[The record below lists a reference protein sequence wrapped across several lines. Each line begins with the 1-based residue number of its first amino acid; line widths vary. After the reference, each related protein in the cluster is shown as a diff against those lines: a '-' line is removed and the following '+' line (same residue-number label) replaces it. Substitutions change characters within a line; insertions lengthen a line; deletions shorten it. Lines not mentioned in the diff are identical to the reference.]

1 MTALTPRLRSELAVA
16 LSRLAG
22 WTSRML
28 LRREGRTIS
37 GHVYLRIGRRG
48 RRGLIPASAP
58 VVLVSGTNGKTTTT
72 ALIARAWATVTE
84 VATNESGANLA
95 TGVYGAL
102 VSQRHRPAAVLE
114 VDELALPGILTDLR
128 PSVVALL
135 NLSRDQMDRMHEVRR
150 TASTWRTALSAFDGT
165 VVANADDPLVVWAA
179 RGVARVAWVAAG
191 QPWTVDA
198 TACPNCTSFV
208 TFGAGGWAC
217 ESCDLRRPATVDVG
231 AIPAL
236 ALPGRCN
243 EANAAIALAVL
254 ADLGVPRETTSAW
267 QALRSVAGR
276 YEAVEVDGREVRLLL
291 AKNPAGWQETL
302 DLIDPASSL
311 VLALNARTEDGVD
324 PSWIWDVPFERLGR
338 RPAVCAGERA
348 ADLAV
353 RVDYAGLEV
362 DVEEDLVA
370 AVRRCAPGGVDLV
383 GNYSAFREARSRM
396 ARHA

>member
-1 MTALTPRLRSELAVA
+1 MIDEVRVTVAALAARF
-16 LSRLAG
+16 AG
-22 WTSRML
+22 WTSRTL

-37 GHVYLRIGRRG
+37 GHVYLRLARRG
-48 RRGLIPASAP
+48 RAGLVRPDAP

-72 ALIARAWATVTE
+72 ALIARAWATVTD

-95 TGVYGAL
+95 TGIYGAL
-102 VSQRHRPAAVLE
+102 VSQRHRSAVVLE
-114 VDELALPGILTDLR
+114 VDELALPAAVVEMR
-128 PSVVALL
+128 PNVVVLL

-150 TASTWRTALSAFDGT
+150 TASTWQAALDGFDGT

-179 RGVARVAWVAAG
+179 RGVHRVVWVAAG

-208 TFGAGGWAC
+208 TFGGGGWAC
-217 ESCDLRRPATVDVG
+217 NRCDLRRPEPTDVG
-231 AIPAL
+231 PLPPL

-254 ADLGVPRETTSAW
+254 DLLGVPRRATSAW
-267 QALRSVAGR
+267 RELRSVAGR
-276 YEAVEVDGREVRLLL
+276 YESVDVDGRDVRLLL
-291 AKNPAGWQETL
+291 AKNPAGWQETIE
-302 DLIDPASSL
+302 LIDGNRAL

-324 PSWIWDVPFERLGR
+324 PSWIWDVPFERLGDR
-338 RPAVCAGERA
+338 AAVCAGERA

-353 RVDYAGLEV
+353 RVDYAGV
-362 DVEEDLVA
+362 DVSIERDLVA
-370 AVRRCAPGGVDLV
+370 AVRACPPGPVDLV
-383 GNYSAFREARSRM
+383 GNYSAFREALGRM

>member
-1 MTALTPRLRSELAVA
+1 MLTALRSEVAVRLA
-16 LSRLAG
+16 RLAG
-22 WTSRML
+22 WSSRVL

-37 GHVYLRIGRRG
+37 GHVYLRVGSRG
-48 RRGLIPASAP
+48 RTGLIGDDAP
-58 VVLVSGTNGKTTTT
+58 IVLVSGTNGKTTTT
-72 ALIARAWATVTE
+72 ALIARAWSRVTE
-84 VATNESGANLA
+84 VASNDSGANLA

-102 VSQRHRPAAVLE
+102 VAQRPRPAAVLE
-114 VDELALPGILTDLR
+114 VDELALPRVLTELR

-150 TASTWRTALSAFDGT
+150 TASTWRSALTAFAGT

-179 RGVARVAWVAAG
+179 RSVDSVVWVAAG

-208 TFGAGGWAC
+208 TFDESGWAC
-217 ESCDLRRPATVDVG
+217 DSCDLRRPVPTDVG
-231 AIPAL
+231 AVPAL

-243 EANAAIALAVL
+243 EANAAIALSVL
-254 ADLGVPRETTSAW
+254 QQLGVPRDTTAAW
-267 QALRSVAGR
+267 QTLRSVAGR
-276 YEAVEVDGREVRLLL
+276 YESVFLDGRDVRLLL

-302 DLIDPASSL
+302 DLLDPDRSL

-324 PSWIWDVPFERLGR
+324 PSWIWDVPFERLGAR
-338 RPAVCAGERA
+338 AAVCAGERA

-353 RVDYAGLEV
+353 RVEYAGV
-362 DVEEDLVA
+362 DVVVEQELAA
-370 AVRRCAPGGVDLV
+370 AVRRCPPGPVDLV

-396 ARHA
+396 GRRG